1 MFQKVLQKIHQS
13 LPVILFFLILFY
25 LIFILF
31 GLPYIILATIVA
43 IQFQIHSKKNLPL
56 SKIISF
62 ILTQFIIQIL
72 SFLATRNIYNS
83 IILNLIVP
91 FWLIFTRSS
100 QFNPTGYFSELMAF
114 TFLQLMPVSN
124 ENFHMQVEAMALGM
138 FIFFIAMIWYN
149 KKFHKQN
156 PAIQIKKQSFSLLNE
171 AYQKQKIGNDIKQE
185 LQDLYKL
192 QQAFYEEASNK
203 RKASYIVSN
212 EGKIS
217 YLYALLIQRT
227 IYLLSHI
234 SSNELQEREEEL
246 YPLFSL
252 LKTAGNSEKSYISS
266 LIKKVQT
273 ISKVE
278 NNKSDWIDDSIDSI
292 LSVFE
297 LILRNTLDHNTK
309 TLDKKWKIPLSI
321 RIKQLFHYRVRLD
334 AFEFRFAFRMSII
347 LIVGMTFNLYT
358 NMEHGFWFVMNSF
371 LLTQPMYEDSI
382 QRMKTRFI
390 GTICGS
396 LLMVILQSLLH
407 GIPAHMAI
415 ASILTFGVFSLKPG
429 TSLHTFF
436 VTGFSLTITSLALN
450 IYIAVQ
456 LRILYVI
463 VSIIFVLIVNKAIF
477 PTSHQTQLK
486 YNEQLIFHMHHVY
499 LRILHRCLSSEAD
512 YWLLCDARIRFHLV
526 YEQMKKEIE
535 KSPDIASIDNEILH
549 ISYQMFSELEQLL
562 FMITNRNLNTQIYDI
577 LSSYIHHADMALNTI
592 QEHLYNNHTIEKNY
606 DYPQQNL
613 SFEGFDYQLSQLM
626 RRYSNNLAQLYNK
639 VCIND

>member
-43 IQFQIHSKKNLPL
+43 IQFQIHSKKNLSL

-62 ILTQFIIQIL
+62 ILTQFVIQIL
-72 SFLATRNIYNS
+72 AFLATRNIYNS

-114 TFLQLMPVSN
+114 TFLQLMPESN
-124 ENFHMQVEAMALGM
+124 ENFHIQIEAMALGM
-138 FIFFIAMIWYN
+138 FLFFIAMIWYN
-149 KKFHKQN
+149 KKFHKHN
-156 PAIQIKKQSFSLLNE
+156 PIIQIKKQSFSLLNE
-171 AYQKQKIGNDIKQE
+171 AYQKQKNGNDIKQE
-185 LQDLYKL
+185 LQDLYQL

-227 IYLLSHI
+227 IYLLSHL
-234 SSNELQEREEEL
+234 SLSEEEHEDELQH
-246 YPLFSL
+246 LFSL
-252 LKTAGNSEKSYISS
+252 LKKASENSHISS
-266 LIKKVQT
+266 LINEIQAITKE
-273 ISKVE
+273 E
-278 NNKSDWIDDSIDSI
+278 NNKTDWIDDSIDSI
-292 LSVFE
+292 LSVLE
-297 LILRNTLDHNTK
+297 LILRNSLDHNTK
-309 TLDKKWKIPLSI
+309 TLDRKWKIPLSI
-321 RIKQLFHYRVRLD
+321 RIKQLFHYRIRLD
-334 AFEFRFAFRMSII
+334 AFELRFAFRMSII
-347 LIVGMTFNLYT
+347 LIIGMACNLYT

-371 LLTQPMYEDSI
+371 LLTQPMYEESI

-396 LLMVILQSLLH
+396 LLMVLLQSLLI

-456 LRILYVI
+456 LRILYVM

-535 KSPDIASIDNEILH
+535 KSPDIASIDDEILH

-562 FMITNRNLNTQIYDI
+562 FMITNRNLNTQLYDI
-577 LSSYIHHADMALNTI
+577 LSSYIHHADMMLNTI
-592 QEHLYNNHTIEKNY
+592 QEQLYTNHIIDKIYE
-606 DYPQQNL
+606 YPQQNL
-613 SFEGFDYQLSQLM
+613 SFEGFNYQLSQLM
-626 RRYSNNLAQLYNK
+626 SRYSNHLAQLYKK

>member
-43 IQFQIHSKKNLPL
+43 IQFQIHSKKNLSL

-62 ILTQFIIQIL
+62 ILTQFVIQIL
-72 SFLATRNIYNS
+72 AFLATRNIYNS

-124 ENFHMQVEAMALGM
+124 ENFHIQIEAMALGM
-138 FIFFIAMIWYN
+138 FLFFIAMIWYN
-149 KKFHKQN
+149 KKFHKHN
-156 PAIQIKKQSFSLLNE
+156 PIIQIKKQSFSLLNE
-171 AYQKQKIGNDIKQE
+171 AYQKQKNGNDIKQE
-185 LQDLYKL
+185 LQDLYQL

-227 IYLLSHI
+227 IYLLSHL
-234 SSNELQEREEEL
+234 SLSEEEHEDELQH
-246 YPLFSL
+246 LFSL
-252 LKTAGNSEKSYISS
+252 LKKASENSHFSS
-266 LIKKVQT
+266 LIKEVQT

-278 NNKSDWIDDSIDSI
+278 NNKLDWIDDSIDSI
-292 LSVFE
+292 LSVLE
-297 LILRNTLDHNTK
+297 LILRNSFDHNTK
-309 TLDKKWKIPLSI
+309 TLDRKWKIPLSI
-321 RIKQLFHYRVRLD
+321 RIKQLFHYRIRLD
-334 AFEFRFAFRMSII
+334 AFELRFAFRMSII
-347 LIVGMTFNLYT
+347 LIIGMAFNLYT

-371 LLTQPMYEDSI
+371 LLTQPMYEESI

-396 LLMVILQSLLH
+396 LLMVVLQSLLH

-429 TSLHTFF
+429 STLHTFF

-456 LRILYVI
+456 LRILYVL

-535 KSPDIASIDNEILH
+535 KSPDIASIDDEILH

-562 FMITNRNLNTQIYDI
+562 FMITNRNLNTQLYDI
-577 LSSYIHHADMALNTI
+577 LSSYIHHADMMLNTI
-592 QEHLYNNHTIEKNY
+592 QEQLYTNHIIDKIYE
-606 DYPQQNL
+606 YPQQNL
-613 SFEGFDYQLSQLM
+613 SFEGFNYQLSQLM
-626 RRYSNNLAQLYNK
+626 SRYSNHLAQLYKK

>member
-43 IQFQIHSKKNLPL
+43 IQFQIHSKKNLSL

-62 ILTQFIIQIL
+62 ILTQFVIQIL
-72 SFLATRNIYNS
+72 AFLATRNIYNS

-124 ENFHMQVEAMALGM
+124 ENFHIQIEAMALGM
-138 FIFFIAMIWYN
+138 FLFFIAMIWYN
-149 KKFHKQN
+149 KKFHKHN
-156 PAIQIKKQSFSLLNE
+156 PIIQIKKQSFSLLNE
-171 AYQKQKIGNDIKQE
+171 AYQKQKNGNDIKQE
-185 LQDLYKL
+185 LQDLYQL

-227 IYLLSHI
+227 IYLLSHL
-234 SSNELQEREEEL
+234 SLSEEEHEDELQH
-246 YPLFSL
+246 LFSL
-252 LKTAGNSEKSYISS
+252 LKKASENSHISS
-266 LIKKVQT
+266 LINEIQAITKE
-273 ISKVE
+273 E
-278 NNKSDWIDDSIDSI
+278 NNKTDWIDDSIDSI
-292 LSVFE
+292 LSVLE
-297 LILRNTLDHNTK
+297 LILRNSLDHNTK

-321 RIKQLFHYRVRLD
+321 RIKQLFHYRIRLD
-334 AFEFRFAFRMSII
+334 AFELRFAFRMSII
-347 LIVGMTFNLYT
+347 LIIGMACNLYT

-371 LLTQPMYEDSI
+371 LLTQPMYEESI

-396 LLMVILQSLLH
+396 LLMVLLQSLLI

-456 LRILYVI
+456 LRILYVL

-535 KSPDIASIDNEILH
+535 KSPDIASIDDEILH

-562 FMITNRNLNTQIYDI
+562 FMITNRNLNTQLYDI
-577 LSSYIHHADMALNTI
+577 LSSYIHHADMMLNTI
-592 QEHLYNNHTIEKNY
+592 QEQLYTNHIIDKIYE
-606 DYPQQNL
+606 YPQQNL
-613 SFEGFDYQLSQLM
+613 SFEGFNYQLSQLM
-626 RRYSNNLAQLYNK
+626 SRYSNHLAQLYKK
-639 VCIND
+639 VCINE

>member
-43 IQFQIHSKKNLPL
+43 IQFQIHSKKNLSL

-62 ILTQFIIQIL
+62 ILTQFVIQIL
-72 SFLATRNIYNS
+72 AFLATRNIYNS

-124 ENFHMQVEAMALGM
+124 ENFHIQIEAMALGM
-138 FIFFIAMIWYN
+138 FLFFIAMIWYN
-149 KKFHKQN
+149 KKFHKHN
-156 PAIQIKKQSFSLLNE
+156 PIIQIKKQSFSLLNE
-171 AYQKQKIGNDIKQE
+171 AYQKQKNGNDIKQE
-185 LQDLYKL
+185 LQDLYQL

-227 IYLLSHI
+227 IYLLSHL
-234 SSNELQEREEEL
+234 SLSEEEHEDELQH
-246 YPLFSL
+246 LFSL
-252 LKTAGNSEKSYISS
+252 LKKASENSHISS
-266 LIKKVQT
+266 LINEIQAITKE
-273 ISKVE
+273 E
-278 NNKSDWIDDSIDSI
+278 NNKTDWIDDSIDSI
-292 LSVFE
+292 LSVLE
-297 LILRNTLDHNTK
+297 LILRNSLDHNTK

-321 RIKQLFHYRVRLD
+321 RIKQLFHYRIRLD
-334 AFEFRFAFRMSII
+334 AFELRFAFRMSII
-347 LIVGMTFNLYT
+347 LIIGMACNLYT

-371 LLTQPMYEDSI
+371 LLTQPMYEESI

-396 LLMVILQSLLH
+396 LLMVLLQSLLI

-429 TSLHTFF
+429 STLHTFF

-456 LRILYVI
+456 LRILYVL

-526 YEQMKKEIE
+526 YEQMNKEID
-535 KSPDIASIDNEILH
+535 KSPDTASIDDEILH

-562 FMITNRNLNTQIYDI
+562 FMITNRNLNTQLYDI
-577 LSSYIHHADMALNTI
+577 LSSYIHHADMMLNTI
-592 QEHLYNNHTIEKNY
+592 QEQLYTNHIIDKIYE
-606 DYPQQNL
+606 YPQQNL
-613 SFEGFDYQLSQLM
+613 SFEGFNYQLSQLM
-626 RRYSNNLAQLYNK
+626 SRYSNHLAQLYKK

>member
-43 IQFQIHSKKNLPL
+43 IQFQIHSKKNLSL

-62 ILTQFIIQIL
+62 ILTQFVIQIL
-72 SFLATRNIYNS
+72 AFLATRNIYNS

-124 ENFHMQVEAMALGM
+124 ENFHIQIEAMALGM
-138 FIFFIAMIWYN
+138 FLFFIAMIWYN
-149 KKFHKQN
+149 KKFHKHN
-156 PAIQIKKQSFSLLNE
+156 PIIQIKKQSFSLLNE
-171 AYQKQKIGNDIKQE
+171 AYQKQKNGNDIKQE
-185 LQDLYKL
+185 LQDLYQL

-227 IYLLSHI
+227 IYLLSHL
-234 SSNELQEREEEL
+234 SLSEEEHEDELQH
-246 YPLFSL
+246 LFSL
-252 LKTAGNSEKSYISS
+252 LKKASENSHISS
-266 LIKKVQT
+266 LINEIQAITKE
-273 ISKVE
+273 E
-278 NNKSDWIDDSIDSI
+278 NNKTDWIDDSIDSI
-292 LSVFE
+292 LSVLE
-297 LILRNTLDHNTK
+297 LILRNSLDHNTK

-321 RIKQLFHYRVRLD
+321 RIKQLFHYRIRLD
-334 AFEFRFAFRMSII
+334 AFELRFAFRMSII
-347 LIVGMTFNLYT
+347 LIIGMACNLYT

-371 LLTQPMYEDSI
+371 LLTQPMYEESI

-396 LLMVILQSLLH
+396 LLMVLLQSLLI

-456 LRILYVI
+456 LRILYVM

-526 YEQMKKEIE
+526 YEQMNKEID
-535 KSPDIASIDNEILH
+535 KSPDTAAIDKEILH

-562 FMITNRNLNTQIYDI
+562 FMITNRNLNTQLYDI
-577 LSSYIHHADMALNTI
+577 LSSYIHYADMMLNTI
-592 QEHLYNNHTIEKNY
+592 QEQLYTDHTTDKTYE
-606 DYPQQNL
+606 YPQQNL
-613 SFEGFDYQLSQLM
+613 SIIEFDYQLSQLM
-626 RRYSNNLAQLYNK
+626 SRYSNNLALLYNK
-639 VCIND
+639 VCINE

>member
-1 MFQKVLQKIHQS
+1 MFQKVLQKIYQS

-43 IQFQIHSKKNLPL
+43 IQFQIHSKKNLSL

-62 ILTQFIIQIL
+62 ILTQFVIQIL
-72 SFLATRNIYNS
+72 AFLATRNIYNS

-124 ENFHMQVEAMALGM
+124 ENFHIQIEAMALGM
-138 FIFFIAMIWYN
+138 FMFFIAMIWYN

-156 PAIQIKKQSFSLLNE
+156 PTIQIKKQSFSLLNE
-171 AYQKQKIGNDIKQE
+171 AYQKQKNGNDIKQE

-192 QQAFYEEASNK
+192 QQAFYEEANNK

-227 IYLLSHI
+227 IYLLSHL
-234 SSNELQEREEEL
+234 SLSEEEHEDELQH
-246 YPLFSL
+246 LFSL
-252 LKTAGNSEKSYISS
+252 LKKASENSHISS
-266 LIKKVQT
+266 LINEIQAITKE
-273 ISKVE
+273 E
-278 NNKSDWIDDSIDSI
+278 NNKTDWIDDSIDSI
-292 LSVFE
+292 LSVLE
-297 LILRNTLDHNTK
+297 LILRNSLDHNTK
-309 TLDKKWKIPLSI
+309 TLDRKWKIPLSI
-321 RIKQLFHYRVRLD
+321 RIKQLFHYRIRLD
-334 AFEFRFAFRMSII
+334 AFELRFAFRMSII
-347 LIVGMTFNLYT
+347 LIIGMACNLYT

-371 LLTQPMYEDSI
+371 LLTQPMYEESI

-396 LLMVILQSLLH
+396 LLMVLLQSLLI

-456 LRILYVI
+456 LRILYVM
-463 VSIIFVLIVNKAIF
+463 VSIIFVLIVNKAIS

-535 KSPDIASIDNEILH
+535 KSPDIASIDDEILH

-562 FMITNRNLNTQIYDI
+562 FMITNRNLNTQLYDI
-577 LSSYIHHADMALNTI
+577 LSSYIHHADMMLNTI
-592 QEHLYNNHTIEKNY
+592 QEQLYTNHIIDKIYE
-606 DYPQQNL
+606 YPQQNL
-613 SFEGFDYQLSQLM
+613 SFEGFNYQLSQLM
-626 RRYSNNLAQLYNK
+626 SRYSNHLAQLYKK

>member
-43 IQFQIHSKKNLPL
+43 IQFQIHSKKNLSL

-62 ILTQFIIQIL
+62 ILTQFVIQIL
-72 SFLATRNIYNS
+72 AFLATRNIYNS

-124 ENFHMQVEAMALGM
+124 ENFHIQIEAMALGM
-138 FIFFIAMIWYN
+138 FMFFIAMIWYN

-156 PAIQIKKQSFSLLNE
+156 PTIQIKKQSFSLLNE
-171 AYQKQKIGNDIKQE
+171 AYQKQKNGNDIKQE
-185 LQDLYKL
+185 LQDLYQL

-227 IYLLSHI
+227 IYLLSHL
-234 SSNELQEREEEL
+234 SLSEEEHEDELQH
-246 YPLFSL
+246 LFSL
-252 LKTAGNSEKSYISS
+252 LKKASENSHISS
-266 LIKKVQT
+266 LINEIQAITKE
-273 ISKVE
+273 E
-278 NNKSDWIDDSIDSI
+278 NNKTDWIDDSIDSI
-292 LSVFE
+292 LSVLE
-297 LILRNTLDHNTK
+297 LILRNSLDHNTK

-321 RIKQLFHYRVRLD
+321 RIKQLFHYRIRLD
-334 AFEFRFAFRMSII
+334 AFELRFAFRMSII
-347 LIVGMTFNLYT
+347 LIIGMACNLYT

-371 LLTQPMYEDSI
+371 LLTQPMYEESI

-396 LLMVILQSLLH
+396 LLMVLLQSLLI

-456 LRILYVI
+456 LRILYVL

-535 KSPDIASIDNEILH
+535 KSPDIASIDDEILH

-562 FMITNRNLNTQIYDI
+562 FMITNRNLNTQLYDI
-577 LSSYIHHADMALNTI
+577 LSSYIHHADMMLNTI
-592 QEHLYNNHTIEKNY
+592 QEQLYTNHIIDKIYE
-606 DYPQQNL
+606 YPQQNL
-613 SFEGFDYQLSQLM
+613 SFEGFNYQLSQLM
-626 RRYSNNLAQLYNK
+626 SRYSNHLAQLYKK
-639 VCIND
+639 VCINE

>member
-1 MFQKVLQKIHQS
+1 MFQKVLQKIYQS

-43 IQFQIHSKKNLPL
+43 IQFQIHSKKNLSL

-62 ILTQFIIQIL
+62 ILTQFVIQIL
-72 SFLATRNIYNS
+72 AFLATRNIYNS

-124 ENFHMQVEAMALGM
+124 ENFHIQIEAMALGM
-138 FIFFIAMIWYN
+138 FLFFIAMIWYN
-149 KKFHKQN
+149 KKFHKHN
-156 PAIQIKKQSFSLLNE
+156 PIIQIKKQSFSLLNE
-171 AYQKQKIGNDIKQE
+171 AYQKQKNGNDIKQE
-185 LQDLYKL
+185 LQDLYQL

-227 IYLLSHI
+227 IYLLSHL
-234 SSNELQEREEEL
+234 SLSEEEHEDELQH
-246 YPLFSL
+246 LFSL
-252 LKTAGNSEKSYISS
+252 LKKASENSHISS
-266 LIKKVQT
+266 LINEIQAITKE
-273 ISKVE
+273 E
-278 NNKSDWIDDSIDSI
+278 NNKTDWIDDSIDSI
-292 LSVFE
+292 LSVLE
-297 LILRNTLDHNTK
+297 LILRNSLDHNTK

-321 RIKQLFHYRVRLD
+321 RIKQLFHYRIRLD
-334 AFEFRFAFRMSII
+334 AFELRFAFRMSII
-347 LIVGMTFNLYT
+347 LIIGMACNLYT

-371 LLTQPMYEDSI
+371 LLTQPMYEESI

-396 LLMVILQSLLH
+396 LLMVLLQSLLI

-456 LRILYVI
+456 LRILYVL

-535 KSPDIASIDNEILH
+535 KSPDIASIDDEILH

-562 FMITNRNLNTQIYDI
+562 FMITNRNLNTQLYDI
-577 LSSYIHHADMALNTI
+577 LSSYIHHADMMLNTI
-592 QEHLYNNHTIEKNY
+592 QEQLYTNHIIDKIYE
-606 DYPQQNL
+606 YPQQNL
-613 SFEGFDYQLSQLM
+613 SFEGFNYQLSQLM
-626 RRYSNNLAQLYNK
+626 SRYSNHLAQLYKK
-639 VCIND
+639 VCINE

>member
-1 MFQKVLQKIHQS
+1 MFQKVLQKIYQS

-43 IQFQIHSKKNLPL
+43 IQFQIHSKKNHPI

-62 ILTQFIIQIL
+62 ILTQFVIQIL
-72 SFLATRNIYNS
+72 AFLATRNIYNS

-124 ENFHMQVEAMALGM
+124 ENFHIQIEAMALGM
-138 FIFFIAMIWYN
+138 FLFFIAMIWYN
-149 KKFHKQN
+149 KKFHKHN
-156 PAIQIKKQSFSLLNE
+156 PIIQIKKQSFSLLNE
-171 AYQKQKIGNDIKQE
+171 AYQKQKNGNDIKQE
-185 LQDLYKL
+185 LQDLYQL

-227 IYLLSHI
+227 IYLLSHL
-234 SSNELQEREEEL
+234 SLSEEEHEDELQH
-246 YPLFSL
+246 LFSL
-252 LKTAGNSEKSYISS
+252 LKKASNCENSHISA
-266 LIKKVQT
+266 LINEVHAITKE
-273 ISKVE
+273 E
-278 NNKSDWIDDSIDSI
+278 NNKTDWIDDSIDSI
-292 LSVFE
+292 LSVLE
-297 LILRNTLDHNTK
+297 LILRNSLDHNTK

-321 RIKQLFHYRVRLD
+321 RIKQLFHYRIRLD
-334 AFEFRFAFRMSII
+334 AFELRFAFRMSII
-347 LIVGMTFNLYT
+347 LIIGMAFNLCT

-396 LLMVILQSLLH
+396 LLMVLLQSLLH
-407 GIPAHMAI
+407 GIPAHMAL
-415 ASILTFGVFSLKPG
+415 ATILTFGAFSIKPG
-429 TSLHTFF
+429 TSLHSFF

-450 IYIAVQ
+450 IYIAAQ

-463 VSIIFVLIVNKAIF
+463 VSIIFVLIVNKVIF

-499 LRILHRCLSSEAD
+499 LRILYRCLSSEAD

-526 YEQMKKEIE
+526 YEQMNKEID
-535 KSPDIASIDNEILH
+535 KSPDTAAIDKEILH

-562 FMITNRNLNTQIYDI
+562 FMITNRNLNTQLYDI
-577 LSSYIHHADMALNTI
+577 LSSYIHYADMMLNTI
-592 QEHLYNNHTIEKNY
+592 QEQLYTDHTTDKTYE
-606 DYPQQNL
+606 YPQQNL
-613 SFEGFDYQLSQLM
+613 SIKEFDYQLSQLM
-626 RRYSNNLAQLYNK
+626 SRYSNNLALLYNK
-639 VCIND
+639 VCINE

>member
-1 MFQKVLQKIHQS
+1 MFQKVLQKIYQS

-43 IQFQIHSKKNLPL
+43 IQFQIHSKKNLSL

-62 ILTQFIIQIL
+62 ILTQFVIQIL
-72 SFLATRNIYNS
+72 AFLATRNIYNS

-124 ENFHMQVEAMALGM
+124 ENFHIQIEAMALGM
-138 FIFFIAMIWYN
+138 FMFFIAMIWYN

-156 PAIQIKKQSFSLLNE
+156 PTIQIKKQSFSLLNE
-171 AYQKQKIGNDIKQE
+171 AYQKQKNGNDIKQE

-192 QQAFYEEASNK
+192 QQAFYEEANNK

-227 IYLLSHI
+227 IYLLSHL
-234 SSNELQEREEEL
+234 SLSEEEHEDELQH
-246 YPLFSL
+246 LFSL
-252 LKTAGNSEKSYISS
+252 LKKASENSHISS
-266 LIKKVQT
+266 LINEIQAITKE
-273 ISKVE
+273 E
-278 NNKSDWIDDSIDSI
+278 NNKTDWIDDSIDSI
-292 LSVFE
+292 LSVLE
-297 LILRNTLDHNTK
+297 LILRNSLDHNTK

-321 RIKQLFHYRVRLD
+321 RIKQLFHYRIRLD
-334 AFEFRFAFRMSII
+334 AFELRFAFRMSII
-347 LIVGMTFNLYT
+347 LIIGMACNLYT

-371 LLTQPMYEDSI
+371 LLTQPMYEESI

-396 LLMVILQSLLH
+396 LLMVLLQSLLI

-456 LRILYVI
+456 LRILYVM

-535 KSPDIASIDNEILH
+535 KSPDIASIDDEILH

-562 FMITNRNLNTQIYDI
+562 FMITNRNLNTQLYDI
-577 LSSYIHHADMALNTI
+577 LSSYIHHADMMLNTI
-592 QEHLYNNHTIEKNY
+592 QEQLYTNHIIDKIYE
-606 DYPQQNL
+606 YPQQNL
-613 SFEGFDYQLSQLM
+613 SFEGFNYQLSQLM
-626 RRYSNNLAQLYNK
+626 SRYSNHLAQLYKK

>member
-43 IQFQIHSKKNLPL
+43 IQFQIHSKKNLSL

-62 ILTQFIIQIL
+62 ILTQFVIQIL
-72 SFLATRNIYNS
+72 AFLATRNIYNS

-124 ENFHMQVEAMALGM
+124 ENFHIQIEAMALGM
-138 FIFFIAMIWYN
+138 FMFFIAMIWYN

-156 PAIQIKKQSFSLLNE
+156 PTIQIKKQSFSLLNE
-171 AYQKQKIGNDIKQE
+171 AYQKQKNGNDIKQE
-185 LQDLYKL
+185 LQDLYQL

-227 IYLLSHI
+227 IYLLSHL
-234 SSNELQEREEEL
+234 SLSEEEHEDELQH
-246 YPLFSL
+246 LFSL
-252 LKTAGNSEKSYISS
+252 LKKASENSHISS
-266 LIKKVQT
+266 LINEIQAITKE
-273 ISKVE
+273 E
-278 NNKSDWIDDSIDSI
+278 NNKTDWIDDSIDSI
-292 LSVFE
+292 LSVLE
-297 LILRNTLDHNTK
+297 LILRNSLDHNTK

-321 RIKQLFHYRVRLD
+321 RIKQLFHYRIRLD
-334 AFEFRFAFRMSII
+334 AFELRFAFRMSII
-347 LIVGMTFNLYT
+347 LIIGMACNLYT

-371 LLTQPMYEDSI
+371 LLTQPMYEESI

-396 LLMVILQSLLH
+396 LLMVLLQSLLI

-456 LRILYVI
+456 LRILYVM

-526 YEQMKKEIE
+526 YEQMNKEID
-535 KSPDIASIDNEILH
+535 KSPDTAAIDKEILH

-562 FMITNRNLNTQIYDI
+562 FMITNRNLNTQLYDI
-577 LSSYIHHADMALNTI
+577 LSSYIHYADMMLNTI
-592 QEHLYNNHTIEKNY
+592 QEQLYTDHTTDKTYE
-606 DYPQQNL
+606 YPQQNL
-613 SFEGFDYQLSQLM
+613 SIIEFDYQLSQLM
-626 RRYSNNLAQLYNK
+626 SRYSNNLALLYNK
-639 VCIND
+639 VCINE